1 LRGTRLPIYLAAAVI
16 LILCAGCGWS
26 SGEAFQGEYNPEGM
40 SPVDTVQKW
49 FASMEFARTENE
61 EGEVVFDPEA
71 GRDFDLYLQVVNPQ
85 VLQDPNGQFIGD
97 EQVNA
102 LRELWNSPEWVVEF
116 KNIELLEASV
126 AEGESAVVEI
136 VNGSIRYSGK
146 DIFGSAEFKEDNFEK
161 KKGEITLLWY
171 DDPVNDPLQYI
182 PEVAEFAGTGRWV
195 VVKGFDFSEDEPWPE
210 AATDST

>member
-1 LRGTRLPIYLAAAVI
+1 MRGTRLPIYLAAAVI

-49 FASMEFARTENE
+49 FASMEFARTEDE
-61 EGEVVFDPEA
+61 DGKIVFDPEQ
-71 GRDFDLYLQVVNPQ
+71 GRDFDLYLQVVDP
-85 VLQDPNGQFIGD
+85 VILQDPNGEFIGE

-102 LRELWNSPEWVVEF
+102 LRELWNSDTWVVEF
-116 KNIELLEASV
+116 KDIELQEASV
-126 AEGESAVVEI
+126 EEGKEAVVEI

-146 DIFGSAEFKEDNFEK
+146 EIFGSAEFKEDNFEK
-161 KKGEITLLWY
+161 KKGEIYLQWY

-182 PEVAEFAGTGRWV
+182 PEVAEFAGTGRWIV
-195 VVKGFDFSEDEPWPE
+195 VGGFDFSEDEPWGETPP
-210 AATDST
+210 AST